1 MPFFLIYKTSRC
13 SSHALLNWL
22 CISGIDFVVDS
33 RKSSQIEII
42 LKFKLVSVQIP
53 TFKYILEKRRY
64 QKQQIYS
71 FGTSW
76 FIFRSKYKET
86 MLCPQSSFCNSSV
99 LWSAQRPDHAA
110 YLKVLRSY
118 PTKKSHVSDLATTW
132 LLFKGAMLLARS
144 FESYTSGQS

>member
-1 MPFFLIYKTSRC
+1 MTEFFMQIVRFYANLPIHK
-13 SSHALLNWL
+13 HQLNL
-22 CISGIDFVVDS
+22 SLTVICQCI
-33 RKSSQIEII
+33 SQIEII
-42 LKFKLVSVQIP
+42 LKFKLFSVQSP